1 MPAPL
6 SLDLRERI
14 IRLVEGGL
22 SHDDV
27 AEDLDV
33 SQSAVSS
40 LVRHHTKHGHFY
52 PIRPPG
58 NTPTFD
64 ENDYSSVQEIV
75 KNNSDLTLSEYAIII
90 AKATKKPVMSES
102 TICRL
107 LKKLNLRRKKKS
119 KYAEERDRKDVKKK
133 EVTTMMP

>member
-6 SLDLRERI
+6 SLDLRVRI

-22 SHDDV
+22 SHDGV

-40 LVRHHTKHGHFY
+40 LVRHQNKHGHLF

-58 NTPTFD
+58 NTPTLT
-64 ENDYSSVQEIV
+64 ECDYSIVREIV
-75 KNNSDLTLSEYAIII
+75 KKNSDLTLSDYAIII
-90 AKATKKPVMSES
+90 AKETKKPVMSES

-107 LKKLNLRRKKKS
+107 FKKLDLRRKKK
-119 KYAEERDRKDVKKK
+119 
-133 EVTTMMP
+133 